1 MQSSFEAKPLHTKSY
16 LAQGEIALLLD
27 NVDYIIMAAPSLL
40 NAPKLPLHFTII
52 LNTSEA
58 IPQAIKEQ
66 LLEKFCAELGITQT
80 SDVLSN
86 RERIAFALTTQE
98 TPMPHHIIDDAQAN
112 TIPWKLLHI
121 IDFLGE
127 SDEFQEAKD
136 GLSGWSY
143 SYN

>member
-1 MQSSFEAKPLHTKSY
+1 
-16 LAQGEIALLLD
+16 
-27 NVDYIIMAAPSLL
+27 
-40 NAPKLPLHFTII
+40 LPLHFTVI
-52 LNTSEA
+52 LNTSDA
-58 IPQAIKEQ
+58 IPQNIKEQ

-80 SDVLSN
+80 SDILNN
-86 RERIAFALTTQE
+86 RERIAFALTTQD
-98 TPMPHHIIDDAQAN
+98 TPMPHHIVDDVQAA

-127 SDEFQEAKD
+127 SDAFQEAKD